1 MPKSVVNQRVMDL
14 LSMVGLNSYERK
26 LFVTLLSKGS
36 SNAGQL
42 AELSGVPRS
51 RTYDVLE
58 SLADK
63 GFVVVQN
70 SKPIKYVAVPPREA
84 LERAKNKHKEDYE
97 TATDR
102 IERAKK
108 SDSLKELEELFK
120 TGVETVSSSDLTGSL
135 KGRHAMH
142 QQLESMFKKASSHVY
157 ILTSEKG
164 FEEIAANHGNLLK
177 NASKRG
183 VRVRIA
189 APITSA
195 GAQTA
200 QAIRSYAEVRNTKG
214 RKNLEGRFAIAD
226 GKEAL
231 VALTHDEKTHPTQD
245 THIWSQSENLAG
257 QLLQPMFEAIWKDAE
272 AVN

>member
-1 MPKSVVNQRVMDL
+1 MPKSVASQKVMDM
-14 LSMVGLNSYERK
+14 LSMIGLNSYERK
-26 LFVTLLSKGS
+26 LYVTLISKGS
-36 SNAGQL
+36 SNAGAL
-42 AELSGVPRS
+42 SELSGVPRS

-63 GFVVVQN
+63 GFVILQN
-70 SKPIKYVAVPPREA
+70 SKPIKYVAVAPREA
-84 LERAKNKHKEDYE
+84 LERAKNKFKEDFE
-97 TATDR
+97 NATDR
-102 IERAKK
+102 IERARK
-108 SDSLKELEELFK
+108 SDIIKELEELFE
-120 TGVETVSSSDLTGSL
+120 TGVETVSVADLTGSV

-142 QQLESMFKKASSHVY
+142 QQLESMLKKASSHVY

-164 FEEIAANHGNLLK
+164 LEEIAANHSHLLK

-189 APITSA
+189 APVNASGENTVHSIK
-195 GAQTA
+195 GF
-200 QAIRSYAEVRNTKG
+200 AEVRNIKG
-214 RKNLEGRFAIAD
+214 RKIDGRFAIAD

-245 THIWSQSENLAG
+245 THLWTQSDHFTG
-257 QLLQPMFEAIWKDAE
+257 SLLQPMFESIWKEAE